1 MKKVDIVYS
10 QEQLKAQAGAWRL
23 LNYRIGS
30 QMAQDTLIC
39 RMQGIPE
46 KQELEET
53 MVETLLRWILLENAE
68 SLDDSERAYSIKSA
82 IIKNTEFKKGG
93 N

>member
-1 MKKVDIVYS
+1 MDKVDIVYS

-46 KQELEET
+46 KEELDET

>member
-39 RMQGIPE
+39 QMQGIPE

>member
-1 MKKVDIVYS
+1 MEKVDIVYS

-39 RMQGIPE
+39 QMQGIPE
-46 KQELEET
+46 KEELDET

-82 IIKNTEFKKGG
+82 ILENAKLQKGG